1 MNGDLTP
8 QQQTPKS
15 SSTIHPNNLF
25 YPTYPIP
32 PNPTGGASIPPQLH
46 NGIDTISNHATVSA
60 STGALEMSTR
70 NEGSTSPD
78 PTHDP
83 VFGDIPLA
91 KRRKFVVI
99 NDVEK
104 NNKGVRVKFDLQ
116 TVPIHEAPDSYRRI
130 KSVYPRAWYPTQMQL
145 SPRSRGGK
153 SRFMRTREE
162 DVGGQ
167 MEVDGAGDQ
176 RGTVLVKMPML
187 EGREEDLKVPG
198 LGRRVREKEEKLNDL
213 GNRRSWSQSR
223 SFANRVLFLQ
233 HGRKWI
239 LARAFISFPRPFPLD
254 RQGSRVVIA
263 ANIS

>member
-1 MNGDLTP
+1 M
-8 QQQTPKS
+8 
-15 SSTIHPNNLF
+15 
-25 YPTYPIP
+25 
-32 PNPTGGASIPPQLH
+32 PPQLH

-116 TVPIHEAPDSYRRI
+116 AVPIHEAPDSYRRI
-130 KSVYPRAWYPTQMQL
+130 NSVYPRAWYPTQMQL
-145 SPRSRGGK
+145 SPRSRHGK
-153 SRFMRTREE
+153 GRFVRTREE

-167 MEVDGAGDQ
+167 MEVDGEGDQ

-187 EGREEDLKVPG
+187 EGREEELKVPG

-213 GNRRSWSQSR
+213 GYRMSWSQSR

-233 HGRKWI
+233 HGRK
-239 LARAFISFPRPFPLD
+239 
-254 RQGSRVVIA
+254 
-263 ANIS
+263 